1 MAITRALRA
10 TARAAGR
17 ALKALLAAAVTLGVL
32 AGIPWALAHYAGDPL
47 PASVP
52 TLTAAHHAL
61 TSAMTPQTLLKCLS
75 IAGWYLWLIL
85 ALSFAVELAAAVRR
99 VNAPHIPTLGPTQAL
114 AAALIA
120 AIGITALARPATASA
135 AETTATPT
143 GARVAATA
151 PAAVPVSLAAAHAR
165 LAADTGTARESV
177 HTVVTGDSLYSIA
190 KQDLGDGDA
199 WPALYKL
206 NADKPQP
213 DGQELTNPDLIR
225 PGWSIRITA
234 PAANQAPAATPAP
247 PSETHPATPTPHTS
261 APHASTAQSAPAP
274 ATAAHANSSPDSK
287 RTDPPAPSVHAAAP
301 ARRHG
306 GVAVDLPDGGT
317 IGITLA
323 VALGS
328 ALVLARRWRT
338 RRADPNTPDRE
349 PHLPG
354 ALLAA
359 RRAHLAASATATSA
373 QTSAGK
379 ETATTITAPH
389 QAVMKRDGT
398 AIATVL
404 RAEGGSAGLED
415 DEADAYFDPEPA
427 LETPDATLQDEADG
441 FEEEALEQ
449 DPPAGYDGPAPVA
462 VTAPMKP
469 GSISTAERGGAEIPL
484 HPTGAGLGLIGPGAA
499 GAARAIAASVL
510 SAGAPDRTADL
521 ARLIIPAADLG
532 ILLGVEEGDLPAIA
546 AAVPELFITD
556 DLPAALAE
564 AEVNALLR
572 TRLLEEAE
580 ADDLDQLERE
590 HPDVEEC
597 PPLVVM
603 ASPQRAE
610 TGRIGALID
619 QSARLRI
626 TTVTLG
632 AHPRAATVYVGAD
645 GHTEGPDLAEWTGA
659 RMFNLPAAAF
669 TDVLH
674 LLAAAAG
681 HLPTPEPDPRP
692 DLTLVHDGEPQPTDQ
707 VETPDTDAAHLAATV
722 NPDRAAAQ
730 TGRTD
735 TPAAPHLVLVD
746 DPAETRA
753 QQALAAWDEH
763 PVRIS
768 VLGPLLIEADGELV
782 AKLRSQARPIA
793 ALLAWKG
800 PSGAS
805 DQQIDATCWPDEDD
819 PARIQQWRQDGLK
832 SLRSRLRLTTGRKTA
847 PFIARDHR
855 GYLLEPAFTTV
866 DLWVLQALEAAA
878 SATRDPQA
886 KARYLTRAA
895 EFCTGTLLAEES
907 GPDFAWADG
916 PRVTVTGL
924 QVSVLARLA
933 ELVADDE
940 PDKALTALR
949 RAAAMAEDNEHL
961 HLRIIDLLAAQG
973 RHAEIPA
980 QMQILTAH
988 ADSMGASVS
997 QAARAHAARAMRTA
1011 DARP

>member
-1 MAITRALRA
+1 M
-10 TARAAGR
+10 
-17 ALKALLAAAVTLGVL
+17 
-32 AGIPWALAHYAGDPL
+32 
-47 PASVP
+47 
-52 TLTAAHHAL
+52 
-61 TSAMTPQTLLKCLS
+61 
-75 IAGWYLWLIL
+75 
-85 ALSFAVELAAAVRR
+85 
-99 VNAPHIPTLGPTQAL
+99 N
-114 AAALIA
+114 
-120 AIGITALARPATASA
+120 
-135 AETTATPT
+135 
-143 GARVAATA
+143 
-151 PAAVPVSLAAAHAR
+151 
-165 LAADTGTARESV
+165 
-177 HTVVTGDSLYSIA
+177 
-190 KQDLGDGDA
+190 
-199 WPALYKL
+199 
-206 NADKPQP
+206 
-213 DGQELTNPDLIR
+213 
-225 PGWSIRITA
+225 
-234 PAANQAPAATPAP
+234 
-247 PSETHPATPTPHTS
+247 
-261 APHASTAQSAPAP
+261 
-274 ATAAHANSSPDSK
+274 
-287 RTDPPAPSVHAAAP
+287 
-301 ARRHG
+301 
-306 GVAVDLPDGGT
+306 
-317 IGITLA
+317 
-323 VALGS
+323 
-328 ALVLARRWRT
+328 
-338 RRADPNTPDRE
+338 
-349 PHLPG
+349 
-354 ALLAA
+354 
-359 RRAHLAASATATSA
+359 
-373 QTSAGK
+373 
-379 ETATTITAPH
+379 
-389 QAVMKRDGT
+389 
-398 AIATVL
+398 
-404 RAEGGSAGLED
+404 
-415 DEADAYFDPEPA
+415 
-427 LETPDATLQDEADG
+427 
-441 FEEEALEQ
+441 
-449 DPPAGYDGPAPVA
+449 
-462 VTAPMKP
+462 P

-484 HPTGAGLGLIGPGAA
+484 RPTGAGLGLIGPGAA

-510 SAGAPDRTADL
+510 SAGAPDRTGDL

-532 ILLGVEEGDLPAIA
+532 ILLGLNTGDLPAIA

-556 DLPAALAE
+556 DLAAALAE

-619 QSARLRI
+619 QSAHLRI

-681 HLPTPEPDPRP
+681 HLPTPEPEPRP
-692 DLTLVHDGEPQPTDQ
+692 DLTLVHDGEPQPAG
-707 VETPDTDAAHLAATV
+707 EAEPPDTDAARD
-722 NPDRAAAQ
+722 PDTADPDEAAAQ
-730 TGRTD
+730 PSVQASGADR
-735 TPAAPHLVLVD
+735 PAAPRLVLVD
-746 DPAETRA
+746 DPAEDRA
-753 QQALAAWDEH
+753 QQALTAWDER

-768 VLGPLLIEADGELV
+768 VLGPLLIEADGEQV

-832 SLRSRLRLTTGRKTA
+832 SLRGRLRLTTGRKTA

-855 GYLLEPAFTTV
+855 GYLLEPAFTTA

-895 EFCTGTLLAEES
+895 EFCTGTLLAEET

-916 PRVTVTGL
+916 PRVTITGL

-933 ELVADDE
+933 ELAADDE
-940 PDKALTALR
+940 PDKALAALR

-961 HLRIIDLLAAQG
+961 HLRIIDLLAALG

-997 QAARAHAARAMRTA
+997 QAARAHAARALRTA